1 MVPTPRPAH
10 TAEKR
15 SGKKLTE
22 QIYELLKKDIVE
34 CTLEPGEL
42 LLESA
47 IRERYQIG
55 HTPFREACHRLAAEG
70 LIQILPH
77 RGYYVA
83 SFSKRDIRDLFELR
97 LKLEPWAAELAC
109 QRAQPHELGA
119 LEEVV
124 ARFARLSEERP
135 PQSFREVNWS
145 SMTFHVGVARLAGN
159 RELQNIIENLHH
171 KLMRI
176 IMFTARRSPE
186 DELFDACHPMILD
199 AIRRGKPAE
208 ARRLMVKD
216 ITSTRAW
223 VRGLTR

>member
-1 MVPTPRPAH
+1 MPSSA
-10 TAEKR
+10 R
-15 SGKKLTE
+15 SPERTTGKKLTE
-22 QIYELLKKDIVE
+22 QIYELLKTDIIE
-34 CTLEPGEL
+34 CRLEPGEL

-47 IRERYQIG
+47 VRERYSIG

-109 QRAQPHELGA
+109 QRGQPQDLA
-119 LEEVV
+119 RLEEVV
-124 ARFARLSEERP
+124 GRIARLSEERP
-135 PQSFREVNWS
+135 PQSFREVNRS
-145 SMTFHVGVARLAGN
+145 SMEFHVGVARLSGN
-159 RELQNIIENLHH
+159 LELQNIIESLHT

-176 IMFTARRSPE
+176 IMFTTLRSPE
-186 DELFDACHPMILD
+186 DELIDPCHAQILD
-199 AIRRGKPAE
+199 AIRAGNPRE

-216 ITSTRAW
+216 IVTTRDW
-223 VRGLTR
+223 IKGLTR